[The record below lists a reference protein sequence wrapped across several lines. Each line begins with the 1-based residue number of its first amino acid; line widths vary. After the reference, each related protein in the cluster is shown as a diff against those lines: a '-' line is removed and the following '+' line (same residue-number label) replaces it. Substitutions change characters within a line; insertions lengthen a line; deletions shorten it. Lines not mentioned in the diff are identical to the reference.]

1 MDKVSSPK
9 LWFKNLKHLMISTS
23 NSKNWKHVWEFWG
36 FLFYTFIHCP
46 FTKNQ
51 CLSSQD
57 ALDFFWLVS
66 LAMPKLVS
74 WKLRSWLMLA
84 SSLFLKKLVILG
96 LFFVLIWYLWV
107 RLFIIFNFFVKLWIR
122 LISFFQSKLL
132 IM

>member
-1 MDKVSSPK
+1 
-9 LWFKNLKHLMISTS
+9 
-23 NSKNWKHVWEFWG
+23 
-36 FLFYTFIHCP
+36 
-46 FTKNQ
+46 
-51 CLSSQD
+51 
-57 ALDFFWLVS
+57 
-66 LAMPKLVS
+66 
-74 WKLRSWLMLA
+74 MLA